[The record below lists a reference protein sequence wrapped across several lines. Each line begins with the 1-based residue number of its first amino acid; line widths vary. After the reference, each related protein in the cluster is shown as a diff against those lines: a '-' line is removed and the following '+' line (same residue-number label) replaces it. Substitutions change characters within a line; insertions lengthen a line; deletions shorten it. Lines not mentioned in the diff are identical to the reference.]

1 MKVVEELTVG
11 INSIELGTH
20 MTRIVYTDDAEMGLS
35 RQLCRGHLNC
45 GLVIVAASSIKEE
58 AFGRGATEDEHL
70 GWAQRHSSY
79 RI

>member
-35 RQLCRGHLNC
+35 SQLCRRHLNR

-58 AFGRGATEDEHL
+58 AFGRGAAEYEHL
-70 GWAQRHSSY
+70 GRAQRHSSY

>member
-35 RQLCRGHLNC
+35 SQLCRRHLNC

-58 AFGRGATEDEHL
+58 AFGRGAAEDEHL
-70 GWAQRHSSY
+70 GRAQRHSSN